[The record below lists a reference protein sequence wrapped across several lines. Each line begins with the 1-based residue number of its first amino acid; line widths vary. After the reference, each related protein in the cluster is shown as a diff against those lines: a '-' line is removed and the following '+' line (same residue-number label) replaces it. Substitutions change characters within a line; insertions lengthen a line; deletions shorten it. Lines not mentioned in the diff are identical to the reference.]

1 MKKVIVF
8 FADGFE
14 ECEGLIIVDILRRAG
29 IETVTASVSGKL
41 TVTSSHHVCVAADV
55 LAEEADYSSADMV
68 VLPGGMPGTLN
79 LAANEIVAEQC
90 RAFAAKKSVAA
101 ICAAPSVL
109 AGLGMLE
116 KKPAAC
122 YPGFEDELLAG
133 GAIPSGEGVTVSGNI
148 ITGRALGS
156 AIPFAIELVRQ
167 LSGPE
172 AAEKVTKAIC
182 Y

>member
-41 TVTSSHHVCVAADV
+41 SVVSSHNVCVTADV
-55 LAEEADYSSADMV
+55 LAEDADYSSADMI

-79 LAANEIVAEQC
+79 LAQNKLVTDQC
-90 RAFAAKKSVAA
+90 RSFAENKAVAA

-109 AGLGMLE
+109 SGLGLLE

-122 YPGFEDELLAG
+122 YPTFTEKLLAD
-133 GAIPSGEGVTVSGNI
+133 GAVPSGEGVTVSGNI

-156 AIPFAIELVRQ
+156 AIPFSLELVRQ

-172 AAEKVTKAIC
+172 TAERVKTAIC
-182 Y
+182 F